1 LLRSRITTALVLA
14 PLVILA
20 IYLLPPPA
28 FAGVFWLIAAAGAY
42 EWAGLARLEGPLRWV
57 YVAALAALAL
67 VVWFAPAYWPH
78 ILWVGSAFWVLAAV
92 VVVAYPRS
100 GAFIGH
106 RLVVVPVGLLVT
118 LAAWLALVVIR
129 DQPGGATWV
138 LWLMLLVWSADI
150 GAYFA
155 GRSFGRLKLAP
166 HVSPGKTWEGVF
178 GGASVSLAVALLMLA
193 AMGAMGA
200 LALWWVPVVLLL
212 AAVSVF
218 GDLFESVLKRQ
229 RGVKDS
235 GSLLPGH
242 GGVLDRIDSLVA
254 VLPVFALLLSLTVAA
269 GPV

>member
-20 IYLLPPPA
+20 IYLLPLPA
-28 FAGVFWLIAAAGAY
+28 FATVFWLIAALGAF
-42 EWAGLARLEGPLRWV
+42 EWAGLARLDGRLARAL

-67 VVWFAPAYWPH
+67 VTWYSPAYWPH
-78 ILWVGSAFWVLAAV
+78 ILWLGSAFWVAAAV
-92 VVVAYPRS
+92 VVVVYPSS
-100 GAFIGH
+100 GALIGH
-106 RLVVVPVGLLVT
+106 PLVIVPAGLLVT
-118 LAAWLALVVIR
+118 WVAWLALVVIR
-129 DQPGGATWV
+129 DQPAGATWV

-155 GRSFGRLKLAP
+155 GRRFGRVKLAP

-178 GGASVSLAVALLMLA
+178 GGVLLSLAVTLLMLWS
-193 AMGAMGA
+193 MGAM
-200 LALWWVPVVLLL
+200 ALWWVPVVLLL

-254 VLPVFALLLSLTVAA
+254 VLPVFALLLSLAVAA
-269 GPV
+269 GRI